1 MGIRVGE
8 SLWVCPSGNKGI
20 GESLWVCPSG
30 DKGRG
35 ITMGMS

>member
-1 MGIRVGE
+1 MGREWYYGFVLVGIK
-8 SLWVCPSGNKGI
+8 VGK
-20 GESLWVCPSG
+20 SLWVCPSG